1 MNQANNNNMK
11 WWLLGGAGCLIILC
25 LCVVAVGAYFL
36 ITSESISLPFAEPTV
51 AAATP
56 TIRVFEPLTTPTTI
70 AEPPTGEATVIP
82 ESTNEAQAPTEP
94 APDFTGG
101 QWSDENTLVD
111 DFSTKDMGW
120 VEYDDGSTII
130 QYQDGVYSFKIAEPD
145 LYDWAY
151 APVDFYPTYIEF
163 DVWGLPGEQNGTVG
177 VMCQIEDEDNHYYV
191 ELDLGY
197 REYIVA
203 TIIDGETTY
212 LTGAGTDDDAWSST
226 DAIKSSPE
234 EVNRVMVVC
243 TPDMLSLTVN
253 GEQVY
258 SKFLDEPHLPANEMG
273 LFVFANEDATDGYQ
287 VFFDNVT
294 IVK

>member
-1 MNQANNNNMK
+1 MNQANNSNLK

-25 LCVVAVGAYFL
+25 LCVVAVGAYLL
-36 ITSESISLPFAEPTV
+36 INNSVSLPFAEPTV

-56 TIRVFEPLTTPTTI
+56 TLRVLEPLTTATPIPET
-70 AEPPTGEATVIP
+70 PTGDATPMPEATAAP
-82 ESTNEAQAPTEP
+82 EEPTAPP
-94 APDFTGG
+94 ANGS
-101 QWSDENTLVD
+101 QWSDDTTLVD
-111 DFSTKDMGW
+111 DFSSKDMGW

-130 QYQDGVYSFKIAEPD
+130 QYADGAYSFKIAEPD
-145 LYDWAY
+145 YYDWAY
-151 APVDFYPTYIEF
+151 VPVDFYPTYIEF

-203 TIIDGETTY
+203 TIIDGDTTY
-212 LTGAGTDDDAWSST
+212 LTGAGTDDDIWSST
-226 DAIKSSPE
+226 NAIKASPE

-243 TPDMLSLTVN
+243 TPDMISLSVN

-258 SKFLDEPHLPANEMG
+258 SQNLDEPHLPANEMG
-273 LFVFANEDATDGYQ
+273 LFVFANKDAADGYQ

-294 IVK
+294 VVK

>member
-1 MNQANNNNMK
+1 MNQTNNSNLK
-11 WWLLGGAGCLIILC
+11 WWLLGGAGCLAFLC

-36 ITSESISLPFAEPTV
+36 INNSVSLPFAQPTVEVVEPTQ
-51 AAATP
+51 
-56 TIRVFEPLTTPTTI
+56 EPLAPLSP
-70 AEPPTGEATVIP
+70 ADEATVP
-82 ESTNEAQAPTEP
+82 PAPTAASEEPTEP
-94 APDFTGG
+94 APAFNGS
-101 QWSDENTLVD
+101 QWSDDTTLVD

-130 QYQDGVYSFKIAEPD
+130 QYADGAYSFKIAEPD
-145 LYDWAY
+145 YYDWAY
-151 APVDFYPTYIEF
+151 VPVDFYPTYIEF

-203 TIIDGETTY
+203 TIINGETTY
-212 LTGAGTDDDAWSST
+212 LTGAGTDDDVWSST
-226 DAIKSSPE
+226 NAIKASPE

-243 TPDMLSLTVN
+243 TPDMISLSVN

-258 SKFLDEPHLPANEMG
+258 SQFLDEPHLPANEMG
-273 LFVFANEDATDGYQ
+273 IFVFANEDATDGYQ

-294 IVK
+294 VVK